1 MLSSTYKVMNR
12 QYYINKARINRKNN
26 RQTAYKIQHY
36 NNQKVDEMILN
47 QNNNYVKPT
56 YSMLYADLEILTK
69 PQVYNNYNRLMQSPY
84 IRNDTVQEMLIRN
97 KANADVNR
105 IVEAELER
113 VTNNLD
119 YVEKVIKK
127 YDVPVQEYRKLL
139 EEQAENS
146 INNRRQMWEQ
156 VAKQANEINSKEGL
170 NIPMPQPYM
179 NLDTFTENLMRQQAM
194 TSEYEAYQEEN
205 RLSIENGDGALY
217 TKKKWIWTGEGA
229 TTRHESNN
237 MQEVDFNDTFVI
249 VNDVTLDIDEIDYPC
264 DPNGTPSNC
273 AICYCELD
281 VY

>member
-12 QYYINKARINRKNN
+12 QYYINKAKINRKNN

-47 QNNNYVKPT
+47 QENNYVKPT
-56 YSMLYADLEILTK
+56 YAMLYADLEILTK

-84 IRNDTVQEMLIRN
+84 IRNDTVQAMLIQN
-97 KANADVNR
+97 KAKADVNR

-170 NIPMPQPYM
+170 NIQMPQPYM

-194 TSEYEAYQEEN
+194 TSEYETYQEEN
-205 RLSIENGDGALY
+205 RLSIENGDGELY

-249 VNDVTLDIDEIDYPC
+249 LNDVTLDIDEIDYPC

-273 AICYCELD
+273 AICYCELE